1 MKKLALLFLVLVP
14 FTPTAVADK
23 NYQGGKGGTWDCK
36 KDPVVNI
43 NHGRGKYTF
52 KGTCD
57 TINLNG
63 GQSTLTIASVGT
75 LNVNAAQNKITI
87 GTVDAI
93 NVNGAGNTI
102 TYKTA
107 KSADGVNVND
117 TGTGNTIAAAK

>member
-1 MKKLALLFLVLVP
+1 MTKLGFILVGVLCAH
-14 FTPTAVADK
+14 TAVADK
-23 NYQGGKGGTWDCK
+23 NYAGGKGATWDCT

-52 KGTCD
+52 KGTCT

-102 TYKTA
+102 SYKTA
-107 KSADGVNVND
+107 KSADGANVKD
-117 TGTGNTIAAAK
+117 TGTGNTIAQTK